1 MLQLCITWIILRSQ
15 KHKGFEVINSLSEIL
30 LFLISEHMNMLNNVA
45 FPSISLKFP
54 DAGLRHACIILYC
67 IVFCIILGSLSPTA
81 YILSLL

>member
-1 MLQLCITWIILRSQ
+1 
-15 KHKGFEVINSLSEIL
+15 
-30 LFLISEHMNMLNNVA
+30 MNMLNNVA